1 MTSRKKDYGGTVSV
15 GGSKVSITGGML
27 YVVATPL
34 GHLGDMTPRAITV
47 LQGVD
52 VIAAEDTRHSAP
64 LLRHFDIATPTIAL
78 HEHNERE
85 QSGRLVARLRAG
97 EAVALI
103 SDAGT
108 PLLSDPGYH
117 LVRAAHEAG
126 VRVVPVP
133 GASAAITALSVSGL
147 PTDRFTF
154 EGFLPAK
161 TAARR
166 ARLAELQADPR
177 TLIFYEAPHR
187 IAAALDDMAEIFGV
201 AREAV
206 LARELTKIYETV
218 RAAPLGEL
226 AAWVRADTD
235 QQKGEIVVLVRG
247 AEARPSDELGAEAQR
262 VLRLLLAELP
272 LKQAVALAAG
282 ISGERR
288 NRLYELAVSLQAEE

>member
-1 MTSRKKDYGGTVSV
+1 VTSRKKDYGGTVSV